1 MSNTDVH
8 GFHQLAMMATA
19 APATSTTSAARQ
31 AHIAQNANHRLK
43 LEACRLTV

>member
-19 APATSTTSAARQ
+19 APASTTSAARQ